1 MQATFSFGQSG
12 DLRTIKTRLR
22 AYFGREPEGF
32 RVSAVNQFI
41 RSFIGSQTFDWQSQ
55 KAFTRLLNR
64 YASPEALADAPV
76 AEIENL
82 LEGVTHAGKKAQELK
97 DALLHIRARAGSVDL
112 EFLAD
117 LDAETALVWLEQ
129 IRGVGRKIAA
139 ATLNFSVLK
148 KRAFVADMH
157 VIRILERFGF
167 VKAHSD
173 AKAVYDAVMPSA
185 NGLDADDLWE
195 LHWHLKRLGQNICRP
210 FQASCSSCPLS
221 DACLKRMDDPSGRS
235 GRAA

>member
-12 DLRTIKTRLR
+12 DLRTIKNRLR
-22 AYFGREPEGF
+22 AYFGREPDGF

-41 RSFIGSQTFDWQSQ
+41 RSFIGSYDWQSQ

-64 YASPEALADAPV
+64 YSSPEMLADAPV
-76 AEIENL
+76 GDIEAM
-82 LEGVTHAGKKAQELK
+82 LEGITHAGRKAQELK

-112 EFLAD
+112 EFLSD

-148 KRAFVADMH
+148 KRAFVADTH

-167 VKAHSD
+167 VKPRSD
-173 AKAVYDAVMPSA
+173 ARAVYDAVMPSA
-185 NGLDADDLWE
+185 TGLDADDLWE

-210 FQASCSSCPLS
+210 FQSACSSCPLS
-221 DACLKRMDDPSGRS
+221 DACLKRMDDPSRRS